1 MPSENPYCV
10 NKNHNYS
17 RLIQHV
23 KNKQKPKTTPYLK
36 MLFFK

>member
-1 MPSENPYCV
+1 MTSENPYCV

-17 RLIQHV
+17 RIQHV